1 MRFGVLILSFSLF
14 AFAGSAQ
21 AASIRTGFVD
31 GPVWFSTES
40 LKLDQTVKIY
50 TAVFNGESSML
61 SVKVDFL
68 DDETVLSTKEINVSP
83 NETKSV
89 SMDWKVSSGEHDI
102 FAEISSAKVGG
113 EKSILERSKT
123 DSVEF
128 SVTKEVPADV
138 VKKALTDKFSNIFE
152 GEGTFLEKADA
163 LFKMN
168 FAKSEEWR
176 EKKLIDFKKSKEKV
190 EKSREDDKDAK
201 TSVKVVS
208 LIHLYSIITI
218 SFIFSVSV
226 IFYLVAVVLAYI
238 LLRTVWRLI
247 KKIFRKKHEE

>member
-1 MRFGVLILSFSLF
+1 M
-14 AFAGSAQ
+14 A
-21 AASIRTGFVD
+21 
-31 GPVWFSTES
+31 
-40 LKLDQTVKIY
+40 
-50 TAVFNGESSML
+50 
-61 SVKVDFL
+61 
-68 DDETVLSTKEINVSP
+68 
-83 NETKSV
+83 
-89 SMDWKVSSGEHDI
+89 
-102 FAEISSAKVGG
+102 
-113 EKSILERSKT
+113 
-123 DSVEF
+123 
-128 SVTKEVPADV
+128 
-138 VKKALTDKFSNIFE
+138 KFSNIFE